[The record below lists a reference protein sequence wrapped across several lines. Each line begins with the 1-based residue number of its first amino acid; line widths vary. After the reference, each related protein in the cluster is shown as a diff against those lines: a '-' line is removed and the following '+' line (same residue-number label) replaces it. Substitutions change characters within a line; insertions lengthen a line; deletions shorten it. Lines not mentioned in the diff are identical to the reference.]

1 MRDSA
6 PLLGGS
12 GGGARSGDAAGA
24 QHHGSSAADD
34 HATASKHKTG
44 VWGARDRGCLG
55 SYNDV
60 VSRFPSF
67 QILLCTLVSVAILA
81 VLWDLADGESKKE
94 AVLTSFLGSAAVE
107 TMLSL
112 DNLVVFH
119 QIFISFK
126 VPASRRPGILL
137 AGIPV
142 MIAVRVTLFMS
153 FHGIYTYMRIVFGA
167 IGLFIMYQAVC
178 VLYFGDDGDD
188 DPDLAS
194 HWFIQGFKAC
204 LGKRLSTRYEG
215 SSFWGKDA
223 MTSAV
228 YFTPMLLVMMAI
240 EVADVMFCIDGV
252 STIYVVGHDNLHAVI
267 LGDHCAAFLVRALY
281 PMLQGTV
288 DLFPD
293 LNYSVAA
300 TLAAVGVDMIASA
313 FGKEFPVYTLV
324 TFMVGAFTLGI
335 VSSLTRGICVRRD
348 DPKPNDVDDNN
359 V

>member
-12 GGGARSGDAAGA
+12 GGARSGDGAGA

-126 VPASRRPGILL
+126 VPASRRPG
-137 AGIPV
+137 
-142 MIAVRVTLFMS
+142 
-153 FHGIYTYMRIVFGA
+153 
-167 IGLFIMYQAVC
+167 
-178 VLYFGDDGDD
+178 
-188 DPDLAS
+188 
-194 HWFIQGFKAC
+194 
-204 LGKRLSTRYEG
+204 
-215 SSFWGKDA
+215 
-223 MTSAV
+223 
-228 YFTPMLLVMMAI
+228 
-240 EVADVMFCIDGV
+240 FCW
-252 STIYVVGHDNLHAVI
+252 
-267 LGDHCAAFLVRALY
+267 
-281 PMLQGTV
+281 
-288 DLFPD
+288 
-293 LNYSVAA
+293 
-300 TLAAVGVDMIASA
+300 
-313 FGKEFPVYTLV
+313 
-324 TFMVGAFTLGI
+324 
-335 VSSLTRGICVRRD
+335 RGYR
-348 DPKPNDVDDNN
+348 
-359 V
+359 